1 MIVWDTETTDG
12 DRVLTGN
19 PAGDG
24 AYLIEQPVVQHNG
37 AIGNGFK
44 IGFPQ
49 NNADAAVGPSILPA
63 DNPTIIDIEM
73 DAGKDMVTALP
84 GTITYIKAKFDKP
97 GRYVWY
103 VASWFFVLGDVEHW
117 ISFLNLFLF

>member
-1 MIVWDTETTDG
+1 MIMWDTATIDG
-12 DRVLTGN
+12 DRVLLPENANGN
-19 PAGDG
+19 G
-24 AYLIEQPVVQHNG
+24 AYLIAQPVVQHNG
-37 AIGNGFK
+37 AIGNGYK
-44 IGFPQ
+44 IG
-49 NNADAAVGPSILPA
+49 NAENAIGDVIPPA

-103 VASWFFVLGDVEHW
+103 VASWFFVLSASVTLSTGSH
-117 ISFLNLFLF
+117 F